1 MESEHKP
8 FPVRQ
13 ARFEAVMN
21 MIAKNP
27 RVSTDKLVRAADKA
41 ERKITEKTGRRSE
54 SKFFEYIFSIDG
66 AKSCL
71 QTAPGTEGID
81 AWIIC
86 DSKLNLPLV
95 LPVQI
100 KSSKKSFED
109 FKNIDTNETYKN
121 LGGLILVFCMND
133 CKSIKNFRKA
143 FSREAEKVREK
154 LNKLDKEPTKKHNFL
169 EYAEKLYQKQSRDQR
184 SRARFPVVR

>member
-8 FPVRQ
+8 YIIRE
-13 ARFEAVMN
+13 ARLRAVLDMV
-21 MIAKNP
+21 AKDP
-27 RVSTDKLVRAADKA
+27 KISTDKLVKAADKA

-54 SKFFEYIFSIDG
+54 SRFFEYIFSIDG

-81 AWIIC
+81 SWIIC
-86 DSKLNLPLV
+86 DSKLNLLPI

-121 LGGLILVFCMND
+121 LGGLILVFNMKD
-133 CKSIKNFRKA
+133 CRSRKGFKTA
-143 FSREAEKVREK
+143 FNREAEKVREK
-154 LNKLDKEPTKKHNFL
+154 LKKLDNQPEIKHNFL
-169 EYAEKLYQKQSRDQR
+169 VYAEKLYQKQSHDQR
-184 SRARFPVVR
+184 SRARFPVIR